1 MSDSHGAQSG
11 ERKCVDSFPN
21 WAPGCPGLPAI
32 GCRETDLID
41 KKSIRCYRAVT
52 CALSL
57 WACMG
62 LAPRCALA
70 QASKG
75 EVCPRPPAGSAV
87 PEPEDLRS
95 QNGVLRV
102 ELTFLN
108 FRDPRGQARYC

>member
-1 MSDSHGAQSG
+1 
-11 ERKCVDSFPN
+11 
-21 WAPGCPGLPAI
+21 
-32 GCRETDLID
+32 
-41 KKSIRCYRAVT
+41 

-108 FRDPRGQARYC
+108 FRDPRGQARYCYLYKDGSQAPTLRLHPGDRLILTLKNDLKDSPNSLRGPAAQ